1 MNDIPKSE
9 PEKKASDLKIR
20 LISAVA
26 MALIAGFALWVG
38 SWLFAIF
45 VVTIALAIIF
55 EWYNLAENFGYSK
68 NITYVWLAL
77 GVIYIGFAAFT
88 LIYFRLK
95 DTTYIPTLML
105 LLVVIATDAG
115 AYFAGRRFGKRKLAP
130 SISPGK
136 TWEGLLGGVI
146 AAAILWCFYN
156 VANNSAIWYEALLS
170 GMAMAILAQ
179 LGDLFESWMKRKAG
193 KKDSSNILPGHGG
206 LFDRADGIL
215 AVFFVLG
222 IFHIPLFLDGF

>member
-1 MNDIPKSE
+1 MNDTSSSST
-9 PEKKASDLKIR
+9 EKKSSDLKIR
-20 LISAVA
+20 LISAA
-26 MALIAGFALWVG
+26 IMALVAGFALWVG

-45 VVTIALAIIF
+45 VILIAAAIIF
-55 EWYNLAENFGYSK
+55 EWYGLVENFGYSK
-68 NITYVWLAL
+68 NVTYFWLAL
-77 GVIYIGFAAFT
+77 GILYIGYAAFT
-88 LIYFRLK
+88 LVFFRLK
-95 DTTYIPTLML
+95 DVSYIPTLML

-130 SISPGK
+130 KISPGK
-136 TWEGLLGGVI
+136 TWEGLLGGMI
-146 AAAILWCFYN
+146 AAGILWCYYN
-156 VANNSAIWYEALLS
+156 VMINNAEWYEALLS

-179 LGDLFESWMKRKAG
+179 MGDLFESWMKRKAG

-222 IFHIPLFLDGF
+222 IFHIPLFWTNF

>member
-1 MNDIPKSE
+1 MSDTSKSE
-9 PEKKASDLKIR
+9 PEKKGSDLKIR
-20 LISAVA
+20 LISAAA
-26 MALIAGFALWVG
+26 MALVAGFALWAG

-45 VVTIALAIIF
+45 VVIIALAIIF
-55 EWYNLAENFGYSK
+55 EWYALAENFGYSK
-68 NITYVWLAL
+68 NITYVWLVL

-95 DTTYIPTLML
+95 DVTYIPTLML

-156 VANNSAIWYEALLS
+156 VMNNSAIWYEALLS
-170 GMAMAILAQ
+170 GIAMAVLAQ
-179 LGDLFESWMKRKAG
+179 LGDLYESWMKRKAG

-215 AVFFVLG
+215 AVFFVMGL
-222 IFHIPLFLDGF
+222 IHIPMFLDGF

>member
-1 MNDIPKSE
+1 MNDTANSGS
-9 PEKKASDLKIR
+9 KKKTSDLKTR
-20 LISAVA
+20 LISAAV

-38 SWLFAIF
+38 SWLFTIF
-45 VVTIALAIIF
+45 VILIALALMF
-55 EWYNLAENFGYSK
+55 EWYGLVENFGYSK
-68 NITYVWLAL
+68 NITYIWLGL
-77 GVIYIGFAAFT
+77 GVLYIGFASFT

-95 DTTYIPTLML
+95 DASFIPTLML

-115 AYFAGRRFGKRKLAP
+115 AYFAGRKIGGKKLAP

-136 TWEGLLGGVI
+136 TWAGLLGGMI
-146 AAAILWCFYN
+146 AAGLLWSIYSEL
-156 VANNSAIWYEALLS
+156 NNSAIWYAALGS

-179 LGDLFESWMKRKAG
+179 MGDLFESWMKRKAG
-193 KKDSSNILPGHGG
+193 KKDSSTIIPGHGG

-222 IFHIPLFLDGF
+222 IFHIPLYLANF